1 MTGGKKQ
8 ALHTMLHPSIRFS
21 GSSMEGNSAIR
32 GESIVGEAIPWN
44 GRCNNW
50 NLMTIKKKS
59 LSKPWCPPR
68 QVSTGFGVPDT
79 SLLLWVSKMHHGVVG
94 SWTFHSGLADSVA
107 TWAEARL
114 WGVCRSSYLR
124 PPTPSWWGEPN
135 GEGLPPRLG
144 LADTE
149 DSELT
154 SGEKKLNQ
162 TKHIYWLLN
171 RNTPPLVTRMP
182 FLVEA

>member
-1 MTGGKKQ
+1 
-8 ALHTMLHPSIRFS
+8 MLHPRIRFS

-50 NLMTIKKKS
+50 NLMTIEKKK
-59 LSKPWCPPR
+59 PPPH
-68 QVSTGFGVPDT
+68 QVSTGFGVSDT
-79 SLLLWVSKMHHGVVG
+79 SLLLWVSKTHHGVVG
-94 SWTFHSGLADSVA
+94 SWTFHSGLADSLA

-162 TKHIYWLLN
+162 TKHIYRLLN

-182 FLVEA
+182 LLVEA